1 MVLIRCLECGKQM
14 SDSASKCP
22 HCGAGSWQS
31 AGYTT
36 GQRIGFGLIF
46 LFGFILMAYGLGNDE
61 IVMTVIGIAIGTC
74 SIGFIFAKS
83 RK

>member
-1 MVLIRCLECGKQM
+1 MALISCLECGKQM

-22 HCGAGSWQS
+22 HCGAGSWRS
-31 AGYTT
+31 SGYTM
-36 GQRIGFGLIF
+36 GQRIGYGVIF
-46 LFGFILMAYGLGNDE
+46 FLGFLLMAYGMGNDE
-61 IVMTVIGIAIGTC
+61 IAMTVIGIAIGTC